1 MMEVEKE
8 KGENNVEKE
17 KYDKISTKEEPME
30 AEPIKEK
37 TITKHVGNFAEN
49 ASVGGLSADVK
60 QEPDTEDDDPVIH
73 EIPVYLSKS
82 IPKLYLFQVLV
93 LTSHKT

>member
-17 KYDKISTKEEPME
+17 KNNKIATKEEPME
-30 AEPIKEK
+30 AEPIKEE
-37 TITKHVGNFAEN
+37 TITKTVGNFAGN
-49 ASVGGLSADVK
+49 ASMVGLSADVK

>member
-1 MMEVEKE
+1 MILGPIPVLTYCCKGAEVPEKNLQNRS
-8 KGENNVEKE
+8 GT
-17 KYDKISTKEEPME
+17 TK
-30 AEPIKEK
+30 
-37 TITKHVGNFAEN
+37 TVGDFAEN
-49 ASVGGLSADVK
+49 ACVGGLSADVK

-82 IPKLYLFQVLV
+82 IPKLYLFQVSV